1 MKTMLRTIPIVL
13 KQIRRSP
20 IRSGL
25 TVGGIAIAMFL
36 FCFVEAMRD
45 GVSNAT
51 TASAEDAT
59 LIVYRQNRYC
69 PFSSKLPQY
78 YGDRIEKIEGVTSA
92 VPVQITV
99 TNCRASLDVVTFRG
113 VPRDELVDVLEPG
126 WTIANGSISDWKK
139 RGDGALIGESLAARR
154 GVRVGDRFSAAGLT
168 VYVAGIIESEAPQD
182 RNVSYVHLPFLQE
195 SMRTGGTGG
204 SVTQFMVKVNNPL
217 VMDEVARTIDGEFR
231 FESHPTST
239 SSEKA
244 FVGRAARDI
253 IEIVGFAT
261 WLGWS
266 ALVTVFALVANAIV
280 LAMRDRIRDH
290 AVLQTLGFTGGLIGF
305 MVVFEGAVLG
315 ILGGGIGALA
325 AWSVARIGHFSMT
338 MEGLNVEISTS
349 PLLLL
354 IGISLS
360 LALGIL
366 AGIVPAWRVS
376 RREIAHS
383 FRTV

>member
-1 MKTMLRTIPIVL
+1 MSAMIRTIPLVI

-20 IRSGL
+20 VRSGL

-45 GVSNAT
+45 GVTRAT
-51 TASAEDAT
+51 AESAEDAT
-59 LIVYRQNRYC
+59 LVVYRQNRYC
-69 PFSSKLPQY
+69 PFTSRLPQY
-78 YGDRIEKIEGVTSA
+78 YGDRIERIEGVKSA
-92 VPVQITV
+92 VPIQIAV

-113 VPRDELVDVLEPG
+113 VPQDELVEVLEPG
-126 WTIANGSISDWKK
+126 WSISKGSISDWKK
-139 RGDGALIGESLAARR
+139 RGDGALIGEALAARR
-154 GVRVGDRFSAAGLT
+154 GVRVGDRFSAAGIT
-168 VYVAGIIESEAPQD
+168 VYVAGILESEAAQD

-195 SMRTGGTGG
+195 GLRKGGTG
-204 SVTQFMVKVNNPL
+204 SVVTQFTVKVDDPL
-217 VMDEVARTIDGEFR
+217 TMEQIAQAIDVEFKYDEN
-231 FESHPTST
+231 PTST

-261 WLGWS
+261 WLGWG
-266 ALVTVFALVANAIV
+266 ALITVFALVANAIV

-305 MVVFEGAVLG
+305 MVLFEGAILG
-315 ILGGGIGALA
+315 LLGGGIGALI
-325 AWSVARIGHFSMT
+325 AWLIARLGQFSMT
-338 MEGLNVEISTS
+338 MEGINIEISSS
-349 PLLLL
+349 PALLLV
-354 IGISLS
+354 GIFLS
-360 LALGIL
+360 LGLGVL
-366 AGIVPAWRVS
+366 AGVVPAWRVS

>member
-1 MKTMLRTIPIVL
+1 MNTMLRTVPVVL

-20 IRSGL
+20 VRSGL

-45 GVSNAT
+45 GVGEAT
-51 TASAEDAT
+51 NASAEDAT

-69 PFSSKLPQY
+69 PFTSKLPQY
-78 YGDRIEKIEGVTSA
+78 YGDRIEEIEGVTSA

-113 VPRDELVDVLEPG
+113 VPVGELEDVLEPG
-126 WTIANGSISDWKK
+126 WRIADGSLAEWRT
-139 RGDGALIGESLAARR
+139 RGDGALIGEAMANRR
-154 GVRVGDRFSAAGLT
+154 GIGVGDRFSAAGIT
-168 VYVAGIIESEAPQD
+168 VYVAAILESDAAQD
-182 RNVSYVHLPFLQE
+182 RNVSYVQLPFLQE
-195 SMRTGGTGG
+195 TLKTGGTGG
-204 SVTQFMVKVNNPL
+204 VVTQFSVRVDDPL
-217 VMDEVARTIDGEFR
+217 VMEEVARAIDSEFR
-231 FESHPTST
+231 YDEHPTST

-261 WLGWS
+261 WLGWG

-315 ILGGGIGALA
+315 IVGGGIGTLA
-325 AWSVARIGHFSMT
+325 AWGIARVGHFSMT
-338 MEGLNVEISTS
+338 MGGTNIEISS
-349 PLLLL
+349 NPMLLVL
-354 IGISLS
+354 GIALAV
-360 LALGIL
+360 ALGIL
-366 AGIVPAWRVS
+366 AGVVPAWRVS

>member
-1 MKTMLRTIPIVL
+1 MNRMLRTIPVVL
-13 KQIRRSP
+13 KQIWRSP

-25 TVGGIAIAMFL
+25 TIGGIAIAMFL

-45 GVSNAT
+45 GVSTAT
-51 TASAEDAT
+51 TATAQDAN
-59 LIVYRQNRYC
+59 LVVYRQNRYC
-69 PFSSKLPQY
+69 PFTSKLPQY
-78 YGDRIEKIEGVTSA
+78 YGDRIEKIEGVSSA
-92 VPVQITV
+92 VPIQITV

-113 VPRDELVDVLEPG
+113 VPRDELADVLEPG
-126 WTIANGSISDWKK
+126 WTIADGSISDWKK
-139 RGDGALIGESLAARR
+139 RGDGALIGEAMATRR
-154 GVRVGDRFSAAGLT
+154 GIKVGDRFSAAGVT
-168 VYVAGIIESEAPQD
+168 VYVAAILESDATQD

-195 SMRTGGTGG
+195 TMRTGGTGG
-204 SVTQFMVKVNNPL
+204 SVTQFSVRVDDPL
-217 VMDEVARTIDGEFR
+217 KMDAIAQAIDTEFR
-231 FESHPTST
+231 YDEHPTST

-261 WLGWS
+261 WLGWG

-290 AVLQTLGFTGGLIGF
+290 AVLQTLGFTGRLIGF

-315 ILGGGIGALA
+315 ILGGGLGALA
-325 AWSVARIGHFSMT
+325 AWGIARIGHFSMT
-338 MEGLNVEISTS
+338 MEGVNIEISSS
-349 PLLLL
+349 PLLLV
-354 IGISLS
+354 IGIILALS
-360 LALGIL
+360 LGIL

>member
-1 MKTMLRTIPIVL
+1 MKTMLRTIPVVL

-45 GVSNAT
+45 GVSTAT

-126 WTIANGSISDWKK
+126 WTIANGSITDWKK

-154 GVRVGDRFSAAGLT
+154 GVRVGDRFSAAGIT

-204 SVTQFMVKVNNPL
+204 SVTQFMVKVENPL
-217 VMDEVARTIDGEFR
+217 VMDDVARTIDGEFMY
-231 FESHPTST
+231 EEHPTST

-253 IEIVGFAT
+253 VEIVGFAT

-315 ILGGGIGALA
+315 MLGGGIGAFA

-338 MEGLNVEISTS
+338 MEGLNVEISS
-349 PLLLL
+349 
-354 IGISLS
+354 S
-360 LALGIL
+360 
-366 AGIVPAWRVS
+366 VVQ
-376 RREIAHS
+376 
-383 FRTV
+383 

>member
-1 MKTMLRTIPIVL
+1 MKMLLRTIPVVL

-25 TVGGIAIAMFL
+25 TIGGIAIAMFL
-36 FCFVEAMRD
+36 FCFIEAMRD

-51 TASAEDAT
+51 TAKAEDAT

-78 YGDRIEKIEGVTSA
+78 YGERIEKIEGVSSA
-92 VPVQITV
+92 VPIQITV

-113 VPRDELVDVLEPG
+113 VPRDELENVLEPG
-126 WTIANGSISDWKK
+126 WTISKGSLSDWRK
-139 RGDGALIGESLAARR
+139 RGDGALIGEAMAIRR
-154 GVRVGDRFSAAGLT
+154 GVSVGDRFSAAGVT
-168 VYVAGIIESEAPQD
+168 VYVAAILASEAAQD

-195 SMRTGGTGG
+195 TMRTGGTGG
-204 SVTQFMVKVNNPL
+204 AVTQFSVRVDDPL
-217 VMDEVARTIDGEFR
+217 KMGDIARAIDSEFR
-231 FESHPTST
+231 YDEHPTST

-261 WLGWS
+261 WLGWG

-290 AVLQTLGFTGGLIGF
+290 AVLQTLGFTGRLIGF

-315 ILGGGIGALA
+315 ILGGGLGALA
-325 AWSVARIGHFSMT
+325 AWIVTRIGHFSMT
-338 MEGLNVEISTS
+338 MEGINIEISSS
-349 PLLLL
+349 PMLLVLGIIL
-354 IGISLS
+354 AIG
-360 LALGIL
+360 LGIL